1 MLVAEKDIKDTIK
14 NCSYEELS
22 RLEIAILGEKEK
34 RDKEAKR
41 LCVERIVDALNDGK
55 DALGEELFYNT
66 DGDFR
71 FSFEEVY
78 ECIASKLI
86 ELA

>member
-1 MLVAEKDIKDTIK
+1 MLEAERDIKDTIK
-14 NCSYEELS
+14 NCSYEELT
-22 RLEIAILGEKEK
+22 RLENAISREKEK

-41 LCVERIVDALNDGK
+41 LCLEKIVNAFAEGQNILGK
-55 DALGEELFYNT
+55 ELFYDC
-66 DGDFR
+66 DGHFL